1 MQPNEVFEQYKD
13 LSSIIDISDFTNRDR
28 LWVILQVVDVSQMCQ
43 LPTWN
48 VFNLL
53 LTKTPSVTL
62 WETLPLSPIS
72 PTDWTELYIA
82 LKKAQGINMKISPDK
97 KTIVTLDLQLY
108 AKCMELRSKN
118 EIKDN
123 FIFRLGEL
131 HIVFAFLK
139 VLGKC
144 INCSGLDQILV
155 DTETYG
161 STTLLQILNGKHVK
175 RGFEAHMI
183 LYLSLSNLFYN
194 DLLKVYPLTQ
204 LKLADELAKLKG
216 NI

>member
-1 MQPNEVFEQYKD
+1 M
-13 LSSIIDISDFTNRDR
+13 
-28 LWVILQVVDVSQMCQ
+28 LQVVDVSQMCQ

-48 VFNLL
+48 AFNSL
-53 LTKTPSVTL
+53 LTETPSVTL
-62 WETLPLSPIS
+62 CETLPLSPIS
-72 PTDWTELYIA
+72 PTDCTRLYTA
-82 LKKAQGINMKISPDK
+82 LKQAQGINMKVSHNK

-108 AKCMELRSKN
+108 AKCMELRGRN

-131 HIVFAFLK
+131 HIVFTFLK
-139 VLGKC
+139 VLGKY
-144 INCSGLDQILV
+144 IHCSGLDKILV

-161 STTLLQILNGKHVK
+161 STTLSQILNGKHMK

-194 DLLKVYPLTQ
+194 DLLKAYPLT
-204 LKLADELAKLKG
+204 
-216 NI
+216 